1 MSDQSC
7 YPQVYPQAVHLS
19 YLLIPLEEKGVGGP
33 TQTFRRAQ
41 QNPHNFAAAGA
52 SCLPIGGKLV
62 SIGPSIAEL
71 ILGLRMPSKEIIV
84 TEEGLH

>member
-7 YPQVYPQAVHLS
+7 YPQLYPQAVHLS

-41 QNPHNFAAAGA
+41 QSPHNSAAAGA
-52 SCLPIGGKLV
+52 SCLPIGGNLLKL
-62 SIGPSIAEL
+62 IRFPFLDHHPDQYE
-71 ILGLRMPSKEIIV
+71 
-84 TEEGLH
+84 